1 MNVTRV
7 KRTLIL
13 LSVLTLAVTGCNTTT
28 VVHILDRQSVYQ
40 TVPLAHLES
49 GNYKSTISVQQFKSI
64 GNFGLGIFENFDGE
78 AILFNGNVFQ
88 AKGNG
93 QVVVPPESAKLLLGS
108 CMLFDVEKRFMMR
121 NVASY
126 TEFKKALTTHYATN
140 QCIRALQIEGTFN
153 SITVSCNQKQVSPC
167 KPFSQA
173 TRLAKEHT
181 WKEVKGTL
189 IGFWLTPSVPDAVM
203 PSGFHLVF
211 ISEDRTKGGKVLDFE
226 SDKLILYFKQV
237 LRMTINYTPNTT
249 SHFEGVPL

>member
-1 MNVTRV
+1 MNVIRV

-13 LSVLTLAVTGCNTTT
+13 LSLLTLAVTGCNTTT

-40 TVPLAHLES
+40 TAPLAHLEA

-64 GNFGLGIFENFDGE
+64 GNFGFGIFESFDGD

-88 AKGNG
+88 AKSDG
-93 QVVVPPESAKLLLGS
+93 QVVVPPESAKLLLAS
-108 CMLFDVEKRFMMR
+108 CMLFDVEKRFTMR
-121 NVASY
+121 NISSY
-126 TEFKKALTTHYATN
+126 TEFKKALTSHYATN
-140 QCIRALQIEGTFN
+140 QCIRALQVEGTFN
-153 SITVSCNQKQVSPC
+153 SITVACNQKQESPC

-181 WKEVKGTL
+181 WKDVKGTL

-203 PSGFHLVF
+203 PPGFHLVF
-211 ISEDRTKGGKVLDFE
+211 ISEDRTKGGRVLDFE

-237 LRMTINYTPNTT
+237 LRMTVNYTPDATT
-249 SHFEGVPL
+249 HFDGVPL